1 VCRAQAHGCSVV
13 VTETLYSPPV
23 EFDPAIRNLLKQ
35 AATRQALAHMDIVSG
50 ATHDAKYMADLYPS
64 GMLFVPCRGGVSHNE
79 AESATPSDLAA
90 GTRVL
95 AEVMLALASR

>member
-1 VCRAQAHGCSVV
+1 VA

-23 EFDPAIRNLLKQ
+23 GFDPAIRDMLRQ
-35 AATRQALAHMDIVSG
+35 AATRQALVHMDMVSG
-50 ATHDAKYMADLYPS
+50 ATHDAKYMTDLCPS

-79 AESATPSDLAA
+79 AESATPSDLTA
-90 GTRVL
+90 GARVL

>member
-1 VCRAQAHGCSVV
+1 
-13 VTETLYSPPV
+13 
-23 EFDPAIRNLLKQ
+23 
-35 AATRQALAHMDIVSG
+35 
-50 ATHDAKYMADLYPS
+50 MADLCPS

-90 GTRVL
+90 GTRIL

>member
-1 VCRAQAHGCSVV
+1 VV

-23 EFDPAIRNLLKQ
+23 EFDPAIRDLLKQ
-35 AATRQALAHMDIVSG
+35 AATHQALVHMDIVSG
-50 ATHDAKYMADLYPS
+50 ATHDAKYMADLCPS

>member
-1 VCRAQAHGCSVV
+1 
-13 VTETLYSPPV
+13 
-23 EFDPAIRNLLKQ
+23 
-35 AATRQALAHMDIVSG
+35 MDIVSG
-50 ATHDAKYMADLYPS
+50 ATHDAKYMADLCPS
-64 GMLFVPCRGGVSHNE
+64 GMLFVPCQGGVSHNE